1 MISLAEAT
9 HRILAGVE
17 PLPAERI
24 PLADA
29 HGRVLAAPVRAAV
42 TLPPWDNAAMDGYAV
57 RGADVVRASPEEP
70 VRLRVLET
78 VAAGSRPRLV
88 VEEGAATRIMTGAPM
103 PDGADCVVRVEDTDG
118 GTEVVEIRSARD
130 IARNVRPRGED
141 LRAGDVAL
149 DAGTRLCGAQL
160 ALLAAIGLREAE
172 VVRVPRVAIL
182 GSGDELVPVEGADVA
197 HLEGK
202 IVATNGL
209 ALAALVREDG
219 GRALELGI
227 AADRPDAIA
236 ERTRAA
242 EQCDLLVTTG
252 GASVG
257 AFDYTQAALRTL
269 GLALDF
275 WRVRVRPGAQTA
287 FGRLEALGGMPW
299 LGLPGNPVSAQ
310 VTYEL
315 FVRPL
320 VRRWSGHAQP
330 FRRAIAV
337 VLDDAVRAPGSVSYL
352 PRAVLRQ
359 EAGAWRAR
367 LAGAQ
372 GTGLLSSMAGAD
384 ALLVVPQGTAVLQ
397 PGDTVEAL
405 LLRDLPLHAEGAAW

>member
-1 MISLAEAT
+1 MLSLAEALS
-9 HRILAGVE
+9 RILAGVG

-57 RGADVVRASPEEP
+57 RGADVVLASPERP

-78 VAAGSRPRLV
+78 VAAGSRPRQV
-88 VEEGAATRIMTGAPM
+88 VGEGLATRIMTGAPM

-118 GTEVVEIRSARD
+118 GTDTVEIRSARD
-130 IARNVRPRGED
+130 VGRNVRPRGED

-149 DAGTRLCGAQL
+149 EAGTRLCGAQL
-160 ALLAAIGLREAE
+160 ALLAAIGLRDAE
-172 VVRVPRVAIL
+172 VVRVPRIAIL
-182 GSGDELVPVEGADVA
+182 GSGDELVPADAADVA
-197 HLEGK
+197 HQEGK
-202 IVATNGL
+202 IVASNGL

-219 GRALELGI
+219 GRALELGVV
-227 AADRPDAIA
+227 ADHPDAIA
-236 ERTRAA
+236 ERARAA

-269 GLALDF
+269 GLDLDF

-287 FGRLEALGGMPW
+287 FGRISALGDLPW
-299 LGLPGNPVSAQ
+299 LGLPGNPVSAL

-320 VRRWSGHAQP
+320 LRTLRGEARPHRVPLPA
-330 FRRAIAV
+330 
-337 VLDDAVRAPGSVSYL
+337 VLDEPVTTG
-352 PRAVLRQ
+352 
-359 EAGAWRAR
+359 GAATFLLRAR
-367 LAGAQ
+367 ITAGEDGWHARLTGAQ
-372 GTGLLSSMAGAD
+372 GSGLVTSMARAN
-384 ALLVVPQGTAVLQ
+384 ALVVVPEGVAALPAGARVRALALGDDVLHDAR
-397 PGDTVEAL
+397 P
-405 LLRDLPLHAEGAAW
+405 AW